1 MLSPTLRD
9 SGSVGLTRGSSI
21 IIFKSSGGNSD
32 GQLVLRTRYAL
43 GQQTYVGSQRG
54 SLAK

>member
-9 SGSVGLTRGSSI
+9 SGSVGLRRASSI